1 LTIINTLALPKPE
14 NRLHST
20 RIPATFAAVRHMS
33 SSSPI
38 RLQTGDALIA
48 VDVQQDFLPGGSLAV
63 PEGDAVVPVL
73 NRYLA
78 AFAAH
83 ALPVFATRDWHPP
96 NHCSFKAQGGIWPPH
111 CVAAT
116 PGAEFARDFALPP
129 TAVIVSKAATQEAD
143 AYSGFGG
150 TDLAAR
156 LRAVRATRLLIG
168 GLATDYCVLNTVKDA
183 LTEGFGVLLLADA
196 IRAVD
201 VKPGDG
207 ARALAEMRQLGA
219 RLILYEDIVP

>member
-1 LTIINTLALPKPE
+1 MGSA
-14 NRLHST
+14 SA
-20 RIPATFAAVRHMS
+20 RIPIPLAVVRLMS
-33 SSSPI
+33 SGSPI
-38 RLQTGDALIA
+38 RLQAGDALIA
-48 VDVQQDFLPGGSLAV
+48 VDVQNDFLPGGSLAV
-63 PEGDAVVPVL
+63 PAGDAVVPAI

-78 AFAAH
+78 AFAAY

-116 PGAEFARDFALPP
+116 RGAEFARGLALPQ
-129 TAVIVSKAATQEAD
+129 TAVIISKAATPGAD

-156 LRAVRATRLLIG
+156 LRAGRMTRLFIG
-168 GLATDYCVLNTVKDA
+168 GLATDYCVLNTVRDA
-183 LTEGFGVLLLADA
+183 LAEGFEVLLFADA

-201 VKPGDG
+201 AKRSEERRVGK
-207 ARALAEMRQLGA
+207 
-219 RLILYEDIVP
+219 

>member
-1 LTIINTLALPKPE
+1 
-14 NRLHST
+14 
-20 RIPATFAAVRHMS
+20 MS

-48 VDVQQDFLPGGSLAV
+48 VDVQNDFLPGGSLAV
-63 PEGDAVVPVL
+63 PAGDAVVPAI
-73 NRYLA
+73 NRYVA
-78 AFAAH
+78 AFAAR

-96 NHCSFKAQGGIWPPH
+96 NHCSFKAQGGTWPPH

-116 PGAEFARDFALPP
+116 RGAEFASGLALPP
-129 TAVIVSKAATQEAD
+129 AAVIISKAATVEAD

-156 LRAVRATRLLIG
+156 LHAGGVTRLFIG

-183 LTEGFGVLLLADA
+183 LAEGFEVLLLADA
-196 IRAVD
+196 IRAVE
-201 VKPGDG
+201 VKAGDG
-207 ARALAEMRQLGA
+207 ARAQGEMQRLGA
-219 RLILYEDIVP
+219 RPVRYEDLAP

>member
-1 LTIINTLALPKPE
+1 MNT
-14 NRLHST
+14 
-20 RIPATFAAVRHMS
+20 S
-33 SSSPI
+33 SSI
-38 RLQTGDALIA
+38 RLQSGDALIA
-48 VDVQQDFLPGGSLAV
+48 VDVQNDFLPGGNLAV
-63 PEGDAVVPVL
+63 PQGDAVVPAL

-96 NHCSFKAQGGIWPPH
+96 NHCSFAAQGGIWAPH

-116 PGAEFARDFALPP
+116 RGAEFAGGLALPR
-129 TAVIVSKAATQEAD
+129 TTVIVSKAAAPESD

-156 LRAVRATRLLIG
+156 LRSGGVTRLFIG
-168 GLATDYCVLNTVKDA
+168 GLATDYCVLNTVLDA
-183 LTEGFGVLLLADA
+183 LAEGFEVLLLADA

-207 ARALAEMRQLGA
+207 VCALDEMQRLGARALRYGDLA
-219 RLILYEDIVP
+219 P

>member
-1 LTIINTLALPKPE
+1 
-14 NRLHST
+14 
-20 RIPATFAAVRHMS
+20 MS
-33 SSSPI
+33 SSSSI

-48 VDVQQDFLPGGSLAV
+48 VDVQNDFLPGGNLAV
-63 PEGDAVVPVL
+63 PDGDAVVPAL

-78 AFAAH
+78 AFAAR

-116 PGAEFARDFALPP
+116 RGAEFASSLVLPE
-129 TAVIVSKAATQEAD
+129 TAVIISKAATPEAD

-150 TDLAAR
+150 TDLAPR
-156 LRAVRATRLLIG
+156 LRACRVTRLLIG
-168 GLATDYCVLNTVKDA
+168 GLATDYCVLNTVSDA
-183 LTEGFGVLLLADA
+183 LTEGFEVLLLADA

-207 ARALAEMRQLGA
+207 ARALGEMQQLGA
-219 RLILYEDIVP
+219 RTISYEDLAP